1 MGQTLF
7 EPPDV
12 NGWALGTDWFGTGSM
27 LARMNFAA
35 GLAGNQRFVLG
46 RDAQPHR
53 ATPEAVLNYFLER
66 YTSVPFDSSQRAE
79 LLNYLLAGGTWTG
92 SDTQLNAKT
101 AGLTRLII
109 GSGEYQLI

>member
-1 MGQTLF
+1 
-7 EPPDV
+7 
-12 NGWALGTDWFGTGSM
+12 
-27 LARMNFAA
+27 MNFAA

-79 LLNYLLAGGTWTG
+79 LLNYLLAGGAWTG

-109 GSGEYQLI
+109 GSGEYQLT